1 MVSPIV
7 EKLRKLDVHPEVVT
21 EVSGPNRHERR
32 KTAAEARQYRHLAKR
47 PARNAQAKRQAA
59 RRQTKTSRRINWK
72 AK

>member
-1 MVSPIV
+1 MVSLIV
-7 EKLRKLDVHPEVVT
+7 EELRKLDVHPETVT

-47 PARNAQAKRQAA
+47 PARNAKAKRRAA
-59 RRQTKTSRRINWK
+59 QKRAKASRRANRK